1 MPAQTPSEPTKVW
14 TLEELI
20 DFDYALESEA
30 NLGHL
35 GKHDHREL
43 FLRLVNEQ
51 QIENPEQLPRSQV
64 FHYWLQDQRKRP
76 PLSTARPGDAF
87 AAGFRILQT
96 ALIGLGLISGFLLTA
111 SLLRYDG
118 TQPTN
123 VAGYLSILLGGQIA
137 LLVLAG
143 LGLVA
148 RRVGLLRRDG
158 GLIIPILRLSLSQIM
173 AWVQRKAVEQ
183 SSAETRLR
191 LTAFM
196 GALGKKHSQYQSI
209 VLGIIS
215 GLIQS
220 FGVWFNLTAIVT
232 TLLLVTISDRAFGW
246 QTSLNLS
253 PAQVHTATQ
262 TIALPWSSLYP
273 NGVPT
278 ITEIEGS
285 RIFLKDGIRTLANQD
300 LVSWWPF
307 LVCSLFVYGWLP
319 RAILWGISRLYVKR
333 RLAGMAFDSLNCDR
347 LWEGMVTR
355 ELRTAGVPIAAK
367 APKKS
372 SPEPP
377 LTPRKE
383 VKRPVDDRTALLLV
397 EPDFAKRVSRAPTD
411 AAVKASIGWEVAKW
425 IRLPDETQSWAEF
438 WEELEPVRKE
448 PRFDRI
454 VLIHE
459 AFQPPIREILDWLRQ
474 LRATQSSNGK
484 LMIYLVG
491 RPEEPGQRRSVCE
504 TNQQVWEQ
512 SIAGLQDPNLAVQ
525 PLAPKDDAG

>member
-1 MPAQTPSEPTKVW
+1 MPAQKPSERAKVW

-30 NLGHL
+30 KLGHL

-43 FLRLVNEQ
+43 FLRLVAEQ
-51 QIENPEQLPRSQV
+51 RIENPEQLPRSQV
-64 FHYWLQDQRKRP
+64 FHFWLEDQRKRA
-76 PLSTARPGDAF
+76 PLATARPGDAF

-96 ALIGLGLISGFLLTA
+96 ALVGLGLISGFLLTA

-118 TQPTN
+118 SQPTN

-137 LLVLAG
+137 LLILTG

-148 RRVGLLRRDG
+148 RRAGLIRRDS
-158 GLIIPILRLSLSQIM
+158 GLVIPIIQLSLSQII

-215 GLIQS
+215 GLVQS
-220 FGVWFNLTAIVT
+220 FGIWFNLTAIVT

-253 PAQVHTATQ
+253 PDQIHAATQ
-262 TIALPWSSLYP
+262 TIALPWSSFYP

-319 RAILWGISRLYVKR
+319 RVVLWGISRFYVNQ
-333 RLAGMAFDSLNCDR
+333 RLARMAFDSLNCDR

-355 ELRTAGVPIAAK
+355 ELRTAG
-367 APKKS
+367 APVTAHAPETA
-372 SPEPP
+372 SPRPRR
-377 LTPRKE
+377 TPRKE
-383 VKRPVDDRTALLLV
+383 VKRPVEDRTALLLI
-397 EPDFAKRVSRAPTD
+397 EPEFAKRVDRDPTE
-411 AAVKASIGWEVAKW
+411 AAVKENIGWEVAKW

-438 WEELEPVRKE
+438 WEELEPVRNE
-448 PRFDRI
+448 SRFDRI

-474 LRATQSSNGK
+474 LRATQSSTGK

-491 RPEEPGQRRSVCE
+491 RPDEPGQRRSVCE
-504 TNQQVWEQ
+504 TNQQVWEK

-525 PLAPKDDAG
+525 PLAIKEDA